1 LKQCAHK
8 DGFLDSCIGAV
19 QERPPSIAT
28 GASLW
33 GSPNNH
39 AISPLACNRPS
50 KSAWPDSYTIPS
62 LHAAHLQGSTIH
74 HPFIQSHRP
83 PHRGAGASHRE
94 MTAKH
99 LDQGHITHSP
109 PPTTSF
115 SFTSPSRNLQRR
127 PTPRPCDRS
136 CGHKLAV
143 DSRLALRRHGTGTRP
158 CPDLSQLTSAVG
170 PDALL
175 PP

>member
-1 LKQCAHK
+1 MKQCAHK

-19 QERPPSIAT
+19 QERPHSIAT

-115 SFTSPSRNLQRR
+115 SFAYRLQTITLRALHNLTFAKPSKSTDSQAMR
-127 PTPRPCDRS
+127 PFVRPQACS
-136 CGHKLAV
+136 
-143 DSRLALRRHGTGTRP
+143 
-158 CPDLSQLTSAVG
+158 
-170 PDALL
+170 
-175 PP
+175 